1 MNQASEIKNLL
12 VLARRDPIEAM
23 RVAAGLTIHDH
34 QVQILFLCEA
44 DLGTEEAKEYLELL
58 EFSEIVPKTILP
70 SMGNQI
76 ECLDGLDASR
86 LLEEADQTIS
96 LWKENNDCSSYILF
110 WWKYWTGG
118 DAENFEQKQDLTHL
132 HLQHLKDDEDWD
144 EALDLIIKADR
155 IISIWDVFPYFESFN
170 ILILF
175 YKDIMGLFQSP

>member
-1 MNQASEIKNLL
+1 MSCGIRQPIRQQSPHGTLKKSNQSVNQASEIKNLL

-86 LLEEADQTIS
+86 LMEEADQTIS
-96 LWKENNDCSSYILF
+96 L
-110 WWKYWTGG
+110 
-118 DAENFEQKQDLTHL
+118 
-132 HLQHLKDDEDWD
+132 
-144 EALDLIIKADR
+144 
-155 IISIWDVFPYFESFN
+155 
-170 ILILF
+170 
-175 YKDIMGLFQSP
+175 

>member
-70 SMGNQI
+70 LWETRSNVWMGWM
-76 ECLDGLDASR
+76 LPAY
-86 LLEEADQTIS
+86 
-96 LWKENNDCSSYILF
+96 WKR
-110 WWKYWTGG
+110 
-118 DAENFEQKQDLTHL
+118 
-132 HLQHLKDDEDWD
+132 
-144 EALDLIIKADR
+144 R
-155 IISIWDVFPYFESFN
+155 I
-170 ILILF
+170 
-175 YKDIMGLFQSP
+175 

>member
-76 ECLDGLDASR
+76 ECLDGLGASR
-86 LLEEADQTIS
+86 LMEEADQTIS
-96 LWKENNDCSSYILF
+96 L
-110 WWKYWTGG
+110 
-118 DAENFEQKQDLTHL
+118 
-132 HLQHLKDDEDWD
+132 
-144 EALDLIIKADR
+144 
-155 IISIWDVFPYFESFN
+155 
-170 ILILF
+170 
-175 YKDIMGLFQSP
+175 

>member
-58 EFSEIVPKTILP
+58 EFSEIVPKILP

-76 ECLDGLDASR
+76 ECLDGLNASCIM
-86 LLEEADQTIS
+86 EEADQTIS
-96 LWKENNDCSSYILF
+96 L
-110 WWKYWTGG
+110 
-118 DAENFEQKQDLTHL
+118 
-132 HLQHLKDDEDWD
+132 
-144 EALDLIIKADR
+144 
-155 IISIWDVFPYFESFN
+155 
-170 ILILF
+170 
-175 YKDIMGLFQSP
+175 

>member
-12 VLARRDPIEAM
+12 VLARRDPIVAM

-58 EFSEIVPKTILP
+58 EFSEIVPKKILP

-86 LLEEADQTIS
+86 LIEEADQTIS
-96 LWKENNDCSSYILF
+96 L
-110 WWKYWTGG
+110 
-118 DAENFEQKQDLTHL
+118 
-132 HLQHLKDDEDWD
+132 
-144 EALDLIIKADR
+144 
-155 IISIWDVFPYFESFN
+155 
-170 ILILF
+170 
-175 YKDIMGLFQSP
+175 